1 MPLEPRLAKKRISA
15 TNKIV
20 GVAVCVVQSCG
31 GDDPNQLSSPLG
43 TGPGVSDDVVAS
55 FMPSPQALVE
65 LDRDPFTM

>member
-1 MPLEPRLAKKRISA
+1 MIRLLIY
-15 TNKIV
+15 
-20 GVAVCVVQSCG
+20 
-31 GDDPNQLSSPLG
+31 LSSPLG